1 MRKLKMM
8 ERIKILVALH
18 KPYWLPQEDVYAP
31 IRVGGAV
38 IPGLE
43 AALCDD
49 RGINISDKNKQY
61 CEMTALYWAW
71 KNLDAD
77 YVGLVHYRRYFAGK
91 RPLAGKTARI
101 ATRAEIEAALQK
113 APVILPKPRNYWIET
128 TYSQYAHAHH
138 AEDLDTVRTIL
149 SQQYPA
155 YLTSFDRVMKRT
167 KGHRFNMMV
176 MRRDYFD
183 HYCEWMFDVLARAEG
198 QIDWHAYSTYD
209 QRVFGFL
216 AERLM
221 DVWVETNRVPY
232 TEMPVVFLESQ
243 HWLKKGTAF
252 LRRKFKGRP

>member
-1 MRKLKMM
+1 MM

-18 KPYWLPQEDVYAP
+18 KPYWLPQDDVYVP

-43 AALCDD
+43 AALSDD
-49 RGINISDKNKQY
+49 QGNNISNRNKYY

-91 RPLAGKTARI
+91 RPLAGKFARI

-138 AEDLDTVRTIL
+138 AEDLDAVRDIL
-149 SQQYPA
+149 AQQYPA
-155 YLTSFDRVMKRT
+155 YLAAFDQVMSRT

-183 HYCEWMFDVLARAEG
+183 RYCEWMFDVLARAEER
-198 QIDWHAYSTYD
+198 IDWHAYSAYD

-221 DVWVETNRVPY
+221 DVWIETNEVPY

-252 LRRKFKGRP
+252 LRRKFRGRP

>member
-1 MRKLKMM
+1 MM
-8 ERIKILVALH
+8 ERIKMLVALH
-18 KPYWLPQEDVYAP
+18 KPYWLPQDDVYAP
-31 IRVGGAV
+31 IRVGGAA

-43 AALCDD
+43 AALSDD
-49 RGINISDKNKQY
+49 QGNNISNKNKYY

-91 RPLAGKTARI
+91 RPLAGKFARI

-138 AEDLDTVRTIL
+138 AEDLDAVRAIL
-149 SQQYPA
+149 AQQYPA
-155 YLTSFDRVMKRT
+155 YLAAFDRVMGRT

-183 HYCEWMFDVLARAEG
+183 RYCEWMFDVLARTEE
-198 QIDWHAYSTYD
+198 QIDWHAYSAYD

-221 DVWVETNRVPY
+221 DVWIETNEVPY

-252 LRRKFKGRP
+252 LRRKFRGRP

>member
-1 MRKLKMM
+1 M
-8 ERIKILVALH
+8 
-18 KPYWLPQEDVYAP
+18 
-31 IRVGGAV
+31 
-38 IPGLE
+38 
-43 AALCDD
+43 
-49 RGINISDKNKQY
+49 
-61 CEMTALYWAW
+61 
-71 KNLDAD
+71 
-77 YVGLVHYRRYFAGK
+77 
-91 RPLAGKTARI
+91 
-101 ATRAEIEAALQK
+101 
-113 APVILPKPRNYWIET
+113 
-128 TYSQYAHAHH
+128 
-138 AEDLDTVRTIL
+138 RTIL

-155 YLTSFDRVMKRT
+155 YLTFFDRVMKRT

-183 HYCEWMFDVLARAEG
+183 HYCEWMFDVLARAEE